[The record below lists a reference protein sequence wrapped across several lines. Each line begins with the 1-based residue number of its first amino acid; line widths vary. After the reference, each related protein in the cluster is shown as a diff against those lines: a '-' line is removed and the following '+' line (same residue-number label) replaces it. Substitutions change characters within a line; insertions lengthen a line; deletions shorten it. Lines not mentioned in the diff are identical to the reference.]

1 MPKIVLARPLVEA
14 GMKVLAARKDV
25 TLDIVEDVTPA
36 NIRAALKDAEAII
49 FRPANYLFSDA
60 ELDAAP
66 KLKVVCRVGVGY
78 DSIDVPALTRR
89 GVQMA
94 TVGMA
99 NAVTVAEHAI
109 ALMMGV
115 GRKLVLFDKAMRGGS
130 GYTVRFDELL
140 LEYAG
145 KTLVVVGFGRIGT
158 RVVRRLQGWDMRIVV
173 VDPLI
178 DPARI
183 RAAGAE
189 PMELDAAL
197 RIADIVTL
205 HCPLGAETRGL
216 INERRLKSMKP
227 SAILI
232 NTARGPI
239 VDETALIAALK
250 AKVIAGCD
258 ERAAQDPD
266 GAALPAQRRAIS
278 GMRRPHARCRRRER
292 APGHR
297 RPRRRRL
304 PGQSRGVQPIGV
316 PQSRQPGSLAALNER
331 IGSEASAS

>member
-1 MPKIVLARPLVEA
+1 MPKVVLARPLVAA
-14 GMKVLAARKDV
+14 GMKVLAAAKDV
-25 TLDIVEDVTPA
+25 TVEVVEEVTPA
-36 NIRAALKDAEAII
+36 NILAALKDAEAIV
-49 FRPANYLFSDA
+49 FRPANYPFSDP
-60 ELDAAP
+60 ELDASP

-94 TVGMA
+94 TVGQA
-99 NAVTVAEHAI
+99 NATTVAEHAV

-115 GRKLVLFDKAMRGGS
+115 GRKLVLFDRAMRDGS
-130 GYTVRFDELL
+130 SYTVRFDELL
-140 LEYAG
+140 LEFAG

-158 RVVRRLQGWDMRIVV
+158 RVVRRMMGWDMRIVV

-189 PMELDAAL
+189 PMELEAAL
-197 RIADIVTL
+197 NVADIVTL
-205 HCPLGAETRGL
+205 HCPLSDETRGL

-239 VDETALIAALK
+239 IDETALIQALK
-250 AKVIAGCD
+250 AKTIA
-258 ERAAQDPD
+258 AAGLDVTEIEPPEPGNELLTLPNVLLTPHNSAQSPECVDRMNV
-266 GAALPAQRRAIS
+266 AAAENALQ
-278 GMRRPHARCRRRER
+278 GMVGRVSADCLVNPEVF
-292 APGHR
+292 
-297 RPRRRRL
+297 
-304 PGQSRGVQPIGV
+304 SR
-316 PQSRQPGSLAALNER
+316 
-331 IGSEASAS
+331 

>member
-25 TLDIVEDVTPA
+25 ELAIVEDVNPA

-49 FRPANYLFSDA
+49 FRPANYQFSDP
-60 ELDAAP
+60 ELDVAP

-78 DSIDVPALTRR
+78 DSIDVPALTKH

-94 TVGMA
+94 TVGQA
-99 NAVTVAEHAI
+99 NATTVAEHAI

-115 GRKLVLFDKAMRGGS
+115 GRKLVLFDREMRAGTA
-130 GYTVRFDELL
+130 YTTRFTELL

-145 KTLVVVGFGRIGT
+145 KTLVVIGFGRIGT
-158 RVVRRLQGWDMRIVV
+158 RVVRRMQGWDMKIVV

-197 RIADIVTL
+197 KIADIVTL
-205 HCPLGAETRGL
+205 HCPLSAETRGL
-216 INERRLKSMKP
+216 MNEKRFKSMKP
-227 SAILI
+227 TAIVI

-239 VDETALIAALK
+239 IDEKALVQALK
-250 AKVIAGCD
+250 NKVIAGAGLD
-258 ERAAQDPD
+258 VTEQEPPDPSNELLKLPTALLAPHNAAQSPECVDRMNI
-266 GAALPAQRRAIS
+266 AAAQNALQ
-278 GMRRPHARCRRRER
+278 GMVGR
-292 APGHR
+292 
-297 RPRRRRL
+297 
-304 PGQSRGVQPIGV
+304 V
-316 PQSRQPGSLAALNER
+316 
-331 IGSEASAS
+331 SADCLVNPEVFKR

>member
-1 MPKIVLARPLVEA
+1 MPKVVLARPLVEA
-14 GMKVLAARKDV
+14 GMKVLAARKDIEV
-25 TLDIVEDVTPA
+25 QVVEDVNPTS
-36 NIRAALKDAEAII
+36 IRAALNGAEAII
-49 FRPANYLFSDA
+49 FRPANYVFSYP

-78 DSIDVPALTRR
+78 DSIDVPALTSR

-94 TVGMA
+94 VVGQA
-99 NAVTVAEHAI
+99 NATTVAEHAI

-115 GRKLVLFDKAMRGGS
+115 GRKLVLFDRAMRDGT
-130 GYTVRFDELL
+130 GYAVRFNELL

-158 RVVRRLQGWDMRIVV
+158 RVVRRMQGWDMRIVV

-183 RAAGAE
+183 RASGAE

-205 HCPLGAETRGL
+205 HCPLGPETRGL
-216 INERRLKSMKP
+216 INGQRLGLMKR
-227 SAILI
+227 STILI

-239 VDETALIAALK
+239 IDESALIRALK
-250 AKVIAGCD
+250 EKVIAGCGLD
-258 ERAAQDPD
+258 VTEIEPPEPSNELLRIPTALLSPHNAAQSPECVDRMNVAAAENALKGIAGRVSPD
-266 GAALPAQRRAIS
+266 CLINPEVF
-278 GMRRPHARCRRRER
+278 AR
-292 APGHR
+292 
-297 RPRRRRL
+297 
-304 PGQSRGVQPIGV
+304 
-316 PQSRQPGSLAALNER
+316 
-331 IGSEASAS
+331 

>member
-14 GMKVLAARKDV
+14 GMKVLAARKDI

-49 FRPANYLFSDA
+49 FRPANYQFSDP
-60 ELDAAP
+60 ELDVAP

-78 DSIDVPALTRR
+78 DSIDVPALTKR

-94 TVGMA
+94 TVGEA
-99 NAVTVAEHAI
+99 NATTVAEHAI

-115 GRKLVLFDKAMRGGS
+115 GRKLVLFDRAMRDGS

-145 KTLVVVGFGRIGT
+145 KTLVVIGFGRIGT
-158 RVVRRLQGWDMRIVV
+158 RVVRRMQGWDMRIV

-197 RIADIVTL
+197 KVADIVTL

-216 INERRLKSMKP
+216 INDRRLTSMKP

-239 VDETALIAALK
+239 IDEKALIQALK
-250 AKVIAGCD
+250 AKVIAGCGLD
-258 ERAAQDPD
+258 VTEIEPPDSSSELLKLPTALLSPHNAAQSPECVDRMNV
-266 GAALPAQRRAIS
+266 AAAENALQGIAGRVAADCLINP
-278 GMRRPHARCRRRER
+278 EVF
-292 APGHR
+292 
-297 RPRRRRL
+297 
-304 PGQSRGVQPIGV
+304 SR
-316 PQSRQPGSLAALNER
+316 
-331 IGSEASAS
+331 

>member
-25 TLDIVEDVTPA
+25 TLEIVEDVTPA
-36 NIRAALKDAEAII
+36 SIRAALKDADGII
-49 FRPANYLFSDA
+49 FRPANYLFSDP

-66 KLKVVCRVGVGY
+66 NLKVVCRVGVGY

-115 GRKLVLFDKAMRGGS
+115 GRKLVLFDHAMRDGS

-140 LEYAG
+140 LEFAG

-158 RVVRRLQGWDMRIVV
+158 RVVRRMQGWDMKIVV

-189 PMELDAAL
+189 PMDLDAAL
-197 RIADIVTL
+197 KIADIVTL

-239 VDETALIAALK
+239 IDETALIHALK
-250 AKVIAGCD
+250 TKVIAGCGLD
-258 ERAAQDPD
+258 VTELEPPQATNELLKMPTALLSPHNAAQSPECVDRMNV
-266 GAALPAQRRAIS
+266 AAAENALQGIS
-278 GMRRPHARCRRRER
+278 GR
-292 APGHR
+292 
-297 RPRRRRL
+297 
-304 PGQSRGVQPIGV
+304 V
-316 PQSRQPGSLAALNER
+316 AADCLVNPEVFQ
-331 IGSEASAS
+331 

>member
-14 GMKVLAARKDV
+14 GMKVLKARKDIE
-25 TLDIVEDVTPA
+25 LAIVEDVNPTT
-36 NIRAALKDAEAII
+36 IRAALKDAEAII
-49 FRPANYLFSDA
+49 FRPANYPFSDP
-60 ELDAAP
+60 ELDVAP

-78 DSIDVPALTRR
+78 DSIDVPALTKR

-94 TVGMA
+94 TVGQA
-99 NAVTVAEHAI
+99 NATTVAEHAI

-115 GRKLVLFDKAMRGGS
+115 GRKLVMFDREMRAGTA
-130 GYTVRFDELL
+130 YTTRFTELL

-158 RVVRRLQGWDMRIVV
+158 RVVRRMQGWDMRIVV

-205 HCPLGAETRGL
+205 HCPLSAETRGL
-216 INERRLKSMKP
+216 MNEKRFKSMKP
-227 SAILI
+227 SAIVI

-239 VDETALIAALK
+239 IDEKALVSALK
-250 AKVIAGCD
+250 NKVIAGAGLD
-258 ERAAQDPD
+258 VTEIEPPDPSNELLKLPTALLAPHNAAQSPECVDRMNVAAANNALQGIVGRVSPD
-266 GAALPAQRRAIS
+266 CLVNPEVFKR
-278 GMRRPHARCRRRER
+278 
-292 APGHR
+292 
-297 RPRRRRL
+297 
-304 PGQSRGVQPIGV
+304 
-316 PQSRQPGSLAALNER
+316 
-331 IGSEASAS
+331 

>member
-25 TLDIVEDVTPA
+25 ELAIVEDVNPA

-49 FRPANYLFSDA
+49 FRPANYRFSDP
-60 ELDAAP
+60 ELDVAP

-94 TVGMA
+94 TVGQA
-99 NAVTVAEHAI
+99 NATTVAEHAI
-109 ALMMGV
+109 AMMMGV
-115 GRKLVLFDKAMRGGS
+115 GRKLALFDREMRAGT
-130 GYTVRFDELL
+130 GYTTRFTELL

-158 RVVRRLQGWDMRIVV
+158 RVVRRMQGWDMKIVV

-197 RIADIVTL
+197 KIADIVTL
-205 HCPLGAETRGL
+205 HCPLSAETRGL
-216 INERRLKSMKP
+216 LNENRFKSMKP
-227 SAILI
+227 SAIVI

-239 VDETALIAALK
+239 IDEKALIQALKSKTIAGAGLDVTEIEPPEPSNELLKLPTALLSPHNAAQSPECVDRMNIAAAQNALQG
-250 AKVIAGCD
+250 IAG
-258 ERAAQDPD
+258 RVSPD
-266 GAALPAQRRAIS
+266 CLVNPEVF
-278 GMRRPHARCRRRER
+278 MR
-292 APGHR
+292 
-297 RPRRRRL
+297 
-304 PGQSRGVQPIGV
+304 
-316 PQSRQPGSLAALNER
+316 
-331 IGSEASAS
+331 

>member
-14 GMKVLAARKDV
+14 GMKVLRARKDV
-25 TLDIVEDVTPA
+25 ELSIVEDVTPT

-49 FRPANYLFSDA
+49 FRPANYQFSDP

-94 TVGMA
+94 TVGQA
-99 NAVTVAEHAI
+99 NATTVAEHAI

-115 GRKLVLFDKAMRGGS
+115 GRKLALFDREMRAGT
-130 GYTVRFDELL
+130 GYTTRFNELL
-140 LEYAG
+140 FEYAG
-145 KTLVVVGFGRIGT
+145 KTLVVIGFGRIGT
-158 RVVRRLQGWDMRIVV
+158 RVVRRMQGWDMKIVV

-189 PMELDAAL
+189 PMDLDAAL
-197 RIADIVTL
+197 KIADVVTL
-205 HCPLGAETRGL
+205 HCPLSAETRGM
-216 INERRLKSMKP
+216 INGQRLGLMKR

-239 VDETALIAALK
+239 IEESALIRALK
-250 AKVIAGCD
+250 EKVIAGCGLD
-258 ERAAQDPD
+258 VTEIEPPEPSNELLKIPTALLSPHNAAQSPECVDRMNI
-266 GAALPAQRRAIS
+266 AAA
-278 GMRRPHARCRRRER
+278 EN
-292 APGHR
+292 
-297 RPRRRRL
+297 
-304 PGQSRGVQPIGV
+304 
-316 PQSRQPGSLAALNER
+316 ALKGIVGR
-331 IGSEASAS
+331 VSADCLVNPEVFK

>member
-14 GMKVLAARKDV
+14 GMKVLKARKDIEL
-25 TLDIVEDVTPA
+25 TIVEDVNPT

-49 FRPANYLFSDA
+49 FRPANYPFSDP
-60 ELDAAP
+60 ELDMAP

-78 DSIDVPALTRR
+78 DSIDVPALTKR

-94 TVGMA
+94 TVGQA
-99 NAVTVAEHAI
+99 NATTVAEHAI

-115 GRKLVLFDKAMRGGS
+115 GRKLVLFDREMRAGTA
-130 GYTVRFDELL
+130 YTTRFTELL

-158 RVVRRLQGWDMRIVV
+158 RVARRMQGWDMKIVV

-197 RIADIVTL
+197 KIADIVTL
-205 HCPLGAETRGL
+205 HCPLSAETRGL
-216 INERRLKSMKP
+216 LNEKCFKSMKP
-227 SAILI
+227 SAIVI

-239 VDETALIAALK
+239 IDEKALISALKSKTIAGAGLDVTEIEPPDPSNELLKLPTALLAPHN
-250 AKVIAGCD
+250 
-258 ERAAQDPD
+258 AAQSPECVDRMNVAAANNALQGIVGRVSPD
-266 GAALPAQRRAIS
+266 CLVNPEVFKR
-278 GMRRPHARCRRRER
+278 
-292 APGHR
+292 
-297 RPRRRRL
+297 
-304 PGQSRGVQPIGV
+304 
-316 PQSRQPGSLAALNER
+316 
-331 IGSEASAS
+331 

>member
-25 TLDIVEDVTPA
+25 TLEIVEEVTPA
-36 NIRAALKDAEAII
+36 NIRAALKDADGII
-49 FRPANYLFSDA
+49 FRPANYPFSDP

-78 DSIDVPALTRR
+78 DSIDVPALTKR

-115 GRKLVLFDKAMRGGS
+115 GRKLVLFDREMRAGT
-130 GYTVRFDELL
+130 GYTTRFNELL

-158 RVVRRLQGWDMRIVV
+158 RVVRRMQGWDMRIVV

-197 RIADIVTL
+197 KIADIVTL
-205 HCPLGAETRGL
+205 HCPLSADTRGM
-216 INERRLKSMKP
+216 INGQRLGLMKR

-239 VDETALIAALK
+239 IEESALIHALK
-250 AKVIAGCD
+250 TKVIAGAGLDVTEIEPPDSSNELLKLPTALLTPHNSAQSPECVD
-258 ERAAQDPD
+258 RMNVAAAENALQGIAGRVAPD
-266 GAALPAQRRAIS
+266 CLVNP
-278 GMRRPHARCRRRER
+278 EVF
-292 APGHR
+292 
-297 RPRRRRL
+297 
-304 PGQSRGVQPIGV
+304 SR
-316 PQSRQPGSLAALNER
+316 
-331 IGSEASAS
+331 

>member
-1 MPKIVLARPLVEA
+1 MPKIVLARPLVDA
-14 GMKVLAARKDV
+14 GMKVLQARKDV
-25 TLDIVEDVTPA
+25 ELAIVEDVNPA

-49 FRPANYLFSDA
+49 FRPANYPFSDP

-94 TVGMA
+94 TVGQA
-99 NAVTVAEHAI
+99 NATTVAEHAI
-109 ALMMGV
+109 AMMMGV
-115 GRKLVLFDKAMRGGS
+115 GRKLALFDREMRAGT
-130 GYTVRFDELL
+130 GYTTRFTELL

-158 RVVRRLQGWDMRIVV
+158 RVVRRMQGWDMRIVV

-197 RIADIVTL
+197 SIADIVSL
-205 HCPLGAETRGL
+205 HCPLSAETRGL
-216 INERRLKSMKP
+216 LNEKRFKSMKP
-227 SAILI
+227 SAIVI

-239 VDETALIAALK
+239 IDEKALIQALKSKTIAGAGLDVTEIEPPEPTNELLKLPTALLTPHNAAQSPECVDRMNIAAANNALQGI
-250 AKVIAGCD
+250 VG
-258 ERAAQDPD
+258 RVSPD
-266 GAALPAQRRAIS
+266 CLVNPEVFKR
-278 GMRRPHARCRRRER
+278 
-292 APGHR
+292 
-297 RPRRRRL
+297 
-304 PGQSRGVQPIGV
+304 
-316 PQSRQPGSLAALNER
+316 
-331 IGSEASAS
+331 

>member
-36 NIRAALKDAEAII
+36 NIRAALKDADGII
-49 FRPANYLFSDA
+49 FRPANYQFSDP
-60 ELDAAP
+60 ELDVAP

-78 DSIDVPALTRR
+78 DSIDVPALTKR

-115 GRKLVLFDKAMRGGS
+115 GRKLVLFDKAMRDGS
-130 GYTVRFDELL
+130 GYTVRFNELL

-158 RVVRRLQGWDMRIVV
+158 RVVRRMQGWDMKIVV

-197 RIADIVTL
+197 KIADIVTL

-216 INERRLKSMKP
+216 INEKRLKAMKP

-239 VDETALIAALK
+239 IDEKALIHALK
-250 AKVIAGCD
+250 AKIIAGCGLD
-258 ERAAQDPD
+258 VTEIEPPDPSNELLKLPTALLSPHNSAQSPECVDRMNVAA
-266 GAALPAQRRAIS
+266 AENALQGIS
-278 GMRRPHARCRRRER
+278 GRV
-292 APGHR
+292 APDCLVN
-297 RPRRRRL
+297 PEVV
-304 PGQSRGVQPIGV
+304 SR
-316 PQSRQPGSLAALNER
+316 
-331 IGSEASAS
+331 

>member
-25 TLDIVEDVTPA
+25 TVQVVEDVNPA

-49 FRPANYLFSDA
+49 FRPANYPFSDP
-60 ELDAAP
+60 ELDVAP

-78 DSIDVPALTRR
+78 DSIDVPALTKR

-94 TVGMA
+94 TVGQA
-99 NAVTVAEHAI
+99 NATTVAEHAI

-115 GRKLVLFDKAMRGGS
+115 GRKLVLFDREMRAGTA
-130 GYTVRFDELL
+130 YTTRFTELL

-158 RVVRRLQGWDMRIVV
+158 RVVRRMQGWDIKIVV
-173 VDPLI
+173 VDPLV

-189 PMELDAAL
+189 PMDLDAAL
-197 RIADIVTL
+197 KIADIVTL
-205 HCPLGAETRGL
+205 HCPLSAETRGL
-216 INERRLKSMKP
+216 MNEKRFRSMKP
-227 SAILI
+227 SAIVI

-239 VDETALIAALK
+239 IDEKALIAALK
-250 AKVIAGCD
+250 SKTIAGAGLD
-258 ERAAQDPD
+258 VTEIEPPDPSNELLKLPTALLAPHNAAQSPECVDRMNIAAANNALQGMVGRVSPD
-266 GAALPAQRRAIS
+266 CLVNPEVFKR
-278 GMRRPHARCRRRER
+278 
-292 APGHR
+292 
-297 RPRRRRL
+297 
-304 PGQSRGVQPIGV
+304 
-316 PQSRQPGSLAALNER
+316 
-331 IGSEASAS
+331 

>member
-25 TLDIVEDVTPA
+25 TVQVVEDVNPA

-49 FRPANYLFSDA
+49 FRPANYQFSDP

-94 TVGMA
+94 TVGQA
-99 NAVTVAEHAI
+99 NATTVAEHAI

-115 GRKLVLFDKAMRGGS
+115 GRKLALFDREMRAGTA
-130 GYTVRFDELL
+130 YKTRFNELL

-158 RVVRRLQGWDMRIVV
+158 RVVRRMQGWDMKIVV
-173 VDPLI
+173 VDPLV

-189 PMELDAAL
+189 PMDLDAAL

-205 HCPLGAETRGL
+205 HCPLSAETRGL
-216 INERRLKSMKP
+216 MNETRFKSMKP
-227 SAILI
+227 SAIVI

-239 VDETALIAALK
+239 IDEKALISALK
-250 AKVIAGCD
+250 GKVIAGAGLD
-258 ERAAQDPD
+258 VTEIEPPDPSNELLQLPTALLAPHNAAQSPECVDRMNVAAANNALQGMVGRVSPD
-266 GAALPAQRRAIS
+266 CLVNPEVFKR
-278 GMRRPHARCRRRER
+278 
-292 APGHR
+292 
-297 RPRRRRL
+297 
-304 PGQSRGVQPIGV
+304 
-316 PQSRQPGSLAALNER
+316 
-331 IGSEASAS
+331 

>member
-25 TLDIVEDVTPA
+25 TLEIVEDVTPA
-36 NIRAALKDAEAII
+36 NIRAALKDADGII
-49 FRPANYLFSDA
+49 FRPANYQFSDP
-60 ELDAAP
+60 ELDVAP

-78 DSIDVPALTRR
+78 DSIDVPALTKR

-115 GRKLVLFDKAMRGGS
+115 GRKLVLFDHAMRDGS

-158 RVVRRLQGWDMRIVV
+158 RVVRRMQGWDMRIVV

-183 RAAGAE
+183 RASGAE

-197 RIADIVTL
+197 KIADIVTL

-216 INERRLKSMKP
+216 INQTRLKAMKP

-239 VDETALIAALK
+239 IDEKALIAALK
-250 AKVIAGCD
+250 AKVIAGCGLD
-258 ERAAQDPD
+258 VTELEPPDPSNELLKLPTALLSPHNSAQSPECVDRMNVAAAENALQ
-266 GAALPAQRRAIS
+266 GIAGRVAADCLVNPEVFK
-278 GMRRPHARCRRRER
+278 G
-292 APGHR
+292 
-297 RPRRRRL
+297 
-304 PGQSRGVQPIGV
+304 
-316 PQSRQPGSLAALNER
+316 
-331 IGSEASAS
+331 

>member
-14 GMKVLAARKDV
+14 GMKVLAAAKGV
-25 TLDIVEDVTPA
+25 ELAIVEDVTPA
-36 NIRAALKDAEAII
+36 NIRAALKDADGII
-49 FRPANYLFSDA
+49 FRPANYQFSTP
-60 ELDAAP
+60 ELDVAP

-78 DSIDVPALTRR
+78 DSIDVPALTKR

-115 GRKLVLFDKAMRGGS
+115 GRKLALFDKAMRDGT
-130 GYTVRFDELL
+130 GYTVRFNELL

-145 KTLVVVGFGRIGT
+145 KTVAVIGFGRIGT
-158 RVVRRLQGWDMRIVV
+158 RVVKRLLGWEMRIVV
-173 VDPLI
+173 VDPFV
-178 DPARI
+178 DPAAI

-197 RIADIVTL
+197 KIADIVTV

-216 INERRLKSMKP
+216 INAPRLKSMKP

-239 VDETALIAALK
+239 IDETALIQALK
-250 AKVIAGCD
+250 ARTIAAAGLDVTELEPPSPDNGLLKLDNVLLTPHNSAQSPECVDRMNVAAANNVLQGIAG
-258 ERAAQDPD
+258 RVSPD
-266 GAALPAQRRAIS
+266 CLVNP
-278 GMRRPHARCRRRER
+278 EVF
-292 APGHR
+292 
-297 RPRRRRL
+297 
-304 PGQSRGVQPIGV
+304 SR
-316 PQSRQPGSLAALNER
+316 
-331 IGSEASAS
+331 